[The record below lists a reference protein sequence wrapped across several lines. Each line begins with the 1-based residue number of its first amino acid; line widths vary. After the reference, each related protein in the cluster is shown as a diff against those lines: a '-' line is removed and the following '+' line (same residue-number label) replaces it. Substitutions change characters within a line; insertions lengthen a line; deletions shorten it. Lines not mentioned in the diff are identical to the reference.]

1 MVLLFLVSE
10 PSFTQF
16 KHSTYEQMLTRAE
29 IILSFIFRLFFRLPS
44 RRKVQYNLSMYKNI
58 LILFVVYL
66 AVLSLITFFVYLS
79 DKKKAEKGKFRTPEK
94 VLLALSFF
102 GGALGAASAM
112 KLCRHKT
119 QKKYFAL
126 TAAFGLIWQLALLGF
141 LIIKALSA

>member
-1 MVLLFLVSE
+1 
-10 PSFTQF
+10 
-16 KHSTYEQMLTRAE
+16 
-29 IILSFIFRLFFRLPS
+29 
-44 RRKVQYNLSMYKNI
+44 MYKNI

-102 GGALGAASAM
+102 GGALGAAAAM

-141 LIIKALSA
+141 LIIKVLADKNLN

>member
-1 MVLLFLVSE
+1 
-10 PSFTQF
+10 
-16 KHSTYEQMLTRAE
+16 
-29 IILSFIFRLFFRLPS
+29 
-44 RRKVQYNLSMYKNI
+44 MYKNI

-66 AVLSLITFFVYLS
+66 AVLNLITFFVYLS

-102 GGALGAASAM
+102 GGALGAAAAM

-126 TAAFGLIWQLALLGF
+126 TAAFGLIWQLALFGF
-141 LIIKALSA
+141 LIIKVLADKNLN